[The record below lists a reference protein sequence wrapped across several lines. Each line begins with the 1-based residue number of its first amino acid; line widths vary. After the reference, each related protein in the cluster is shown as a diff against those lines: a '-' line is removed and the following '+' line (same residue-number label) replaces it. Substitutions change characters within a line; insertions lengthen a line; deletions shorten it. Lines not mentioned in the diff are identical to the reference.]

1 MNGRLPARD
10 GGRTIRTG
18 EESMKL
24 VRYGARGAEKPGL
37 IDAEGRLRDLSAH
50 VPDIAG
56 ALLANL
62 SDLAALD
69 PAALPL
75 VPGNPR
81 LGACVGQI
89 GKFICIGL
97 NYSDHAAESGMSV
110 PPEPIIFAKYTS
122 AVCGP
127 DDPILIPRGS
137 EKTDWEVELAVV
149 IGKPAKYVTEAQAMD
164 HVAGYC
170 ICNDV
175 SERAF
180 QTERSGQWSKGKSSD
195 NFGPLGPWLVTRDEV
210 ADPQALQMW
219 LKVNG
224 ETMQDGSTATMVYG
238 VRFLIS
244 YLSQFFTLHPGDVIS
259 TGTPPGVGMG
269 KKPPRYL
276 KAGDVVELGIEG
288 LGQQRQICEN
298 DA

>member
-1 MNGRLPARD
+1 
-10 GGRTIRTG
+10 
-18 EESMKL
+18 MKL
-24 VRYGARGAEKPGL
+24 VRHGAPGAEKPGL

-56 ALLANL
+56 ATLTRLQ
-62 SDLAALD
+62 DLAALD
-69 PAALPL
+69 PASLPL
-75 VPGNPR
+75 VPGSPR
-81 LGACVGQI
+81 LGACVGGI

-97 NYSDHAAESGMSV
+97 NYFDHAAESGMAV

-127 DDPILIPRGS
+127 NDPILIPRGS
-137 EKTDWEVELAVV
+137 VKTDWEVELAVV
-149 IGKPAKYVTEAQAMD
+149 IGKPAKYVTEAEAPD

-170 ICNDV
+170 VVNDV
-175 SERAF
+175 SERSF

-195 NFGPLGPWLVTRDEV
+195 NFGPTGPWLVTPDELPDTENL
-210 ADPQALQMW
+210 AMW

-224 ETMQDGSTATMVYG
+224 QVMQQGSTASMVYK
-238 VRFLIS
+238 VPFLIS

-269 KKPPRYL
+269 LKPPRYL
-276 KAGDVVELGIEG
+276 KPGDVVELGIEG
-288 LGQQRQICEN
+288 LGSQRQICEA
-298 DA
+298 DR